1 MHLGFTPGL
10 VLVTSGTLRT
20 ECHKTAFGCFC
31 MCADAGEIP
40 VNGHA
45 ESANEGLG
53 DRSRVGVPAQGWG
66 VSVGAKPY
74 GLLL

>member
-1 MHLGFTPGL
+1 
-10 VLVTSGTLRT
+10 
-20 ECHKTAFGCFC
+20 

-53 DRSRVGVPAQGWG
+53 DRSRVGMPAQGWG
-66 VSVGAKPY
+66 IDVGTWPRMACPHE
-74 GLLL
+74 GTED